1 MEVFVVQRW
10 DGDGEGYYVVEV
22 TSCPE
27 DVKEYE
33 HHPDFLVT
41 VWEV

>member
-1 MEVFVVQRW
+1 MKVFVVQRW
-10 DGDGEGYYVVEV
+10 DFTGDGYYVVEV

-27 DVKEYE
+27 YVKEYE
-33 HHPDFLVT
+33 NNPDFLVT